1 MLVQSCG
8 PSIGIGQGIKVAF
21 KKDSCWLKK
30 KKKVTSCHFL
40 SSDCSDSAETQRK
53 KYFGFEFCKD
63 GFLDC
68 NYQIRLEKLFYLL
81 YLLTYWY
88 ASATFPVHV
97 FLFSNFFS
105 LCDTAGSFAAVQI
118 SAARSVYFF
127 VFLIFLA
134 AVAQHAFKW
143 SDGARQKRHCL
154 LTAGSP
160 LCRVQSQIDVANLN
174 LLTPS
179 DLMRTRR
186 ARNKGR
192 SEEAVYWPPLL
203 LGWTWKPFAVA
214 ARSCAKQKFLL
225 LSPKTLIESRQ
236 TSGGFELYFWCSS
249 WWFYRCN
256 IAPISVYLR
265 DVPLPTELLIQAFN
279 RADWT
284 PATPSAYL
292 MWLDDKIVLS
302 WFSVER
308 VY

>member
-1 MLVQSCG
+1 MVLKYFNCD
-8 PSIGIGQGIKVAF
+8 PLC
-21 KKDSCWLKK
+21 KDSFCFDWWNRPCSSSRVARVSGLDKELKWLLRR
-30 KKKVTSCHFL
+30 T
-40 SSDCSDSAETQRK
+40 DSAETQRK

-88 ASATFPVHV
+88 ASATFPVH
-97 FLFSNFFS
+97 
-105 LCDTAGSFAAVQI
+105 
-118 SAARSVYFF
+118 

-236 TSGGFELYFWCSS
+236 TSAGFELYFWCSS